1 MERRSCA
8 WRKITSAPLREGLAS
23 GNVVVALPGVYD
35 EETMAATDT
44 ADEIA
49 FRNHS
54 LSLIAFALNARLLP
68 AFSAACASGR
78 LDLV

>member
-1 MERRSCA
+1 MPRRGRKDA
-8 WRKITSAPLREGLAS
+8 PALGAKITSAPLREGRAS
-23 GNVVVALPGVYD
+23 GNVVVALLGVYD

-54 LSLIAFALNARLLP
+54 LSR
-68 AFSAACASGR
+68 SR
-78 LDLV
+78 